1 MQLYIGIDWS
11 RTKHDICFQNLE
23 GSPLAKFQIPHSSE
37 GFALLVERIR
47 GFGAD
52 PEDCFI
58 AIECSYTLLIDFLW
72 ANGFTR
78 IWVAPPN
85 RVKAERET
93 RTSSGAKSDPGD
105 AEIIA
110 DLVRTKRQRLQP
122 WSPGSSILRC
132 VQIQVRHIGNLTR
145 DIVRQTNR
153 LRDVLLR
160 CFPAAT
166 VLFCNLDAQIT
177 LHFLKFFPT
186 PQEASQLTWETF
198 LQFARQHRY
207 PSPGKLASRFARLQ
221 ENALHAD
228 PETAAAF
235 RNIIVHTSETTL
247 ALVRAKYQALK
258 ELKELFELHPLASVF
273 SSLPGA
279 GAYLAPALLAK
290 VGEDPA
296 RFPSPSPLQM
306 LAGTCPV
313 TEASGKRRY
322 VKFRRSCD
330 HEFRTIAQQWARA
343 SLLESPWAQMYF
355 HQVRTRCSSDSH
367 AYRCLANRWLAVLW
381 TLWQT
386 KTPYDENRH
395 LRDRAARISKS

>member
-11 RTKHDICFQNLE
+11 RSKHDICFQNQE
-23 GSPLAKFQIPHSSE
+23 GSLLAKFQIPHSAA
-37 GFALLVERIR
+37 GFALLVERTR
-47 GFGAD
+47 GLGAD
-52 PEDCFI
+52 PEDCFL

-72 ANGFTR
+72 ANGFTH

-85 RVKAERET
+85 RVKAERKT

-122 WSPGSSILRC
+122 WSPGSSTLRR

-160 CFPAAT
+160 CFPSAAT
-166 VLFCNLDAQIT
+166 LFCNLDAQIS
-177 LHFLKFFPT
+177 LHFLRLFPT
-186 PQEASQLTWETF
+186 PQEASQLTWEAF

-207 PSPGKLASRFARLQ
+207 PAPRKLASRFARLQ
-221 ENALHAD
+221 ENAIHAD
-228 PETAAAF
+228 SDTAEAF
-235 RNIIVHTSETTL
+235 RNVIVHTSETTL

-258 ELKELFELHPLASVF
+258 DLKPLFEQHSLAPVF

-290 VGEDPA
+290 VGEDLS
-296 RFPSPSPLQM
+296 RFPSPSSLQM

-313 TEASGKRRY
+313 TDASGKRRY

-343 SLLESPWAQMYF
+343 SLPESPWAQMYF
-355 HQVRTRCSSDSH
+355 QQVRLRCSSDAQ
-367 AYRCLANRWLAVLW
+367 AYRCLANRWLSVLW
-381 TLWQT
+381 RLWQT
-386 KTPYDENRH
+386 QTLYDENRH
-395 LRDRAARISKS
+395 LKDRADKIPIS

>member
-11 RTKHDICFQNLE
+11 RYKHDICILDQQGN
-23 GSPLAKFQIPHSSE
+23 PLAKFQIPHSAE
-37 GFALLVERIR
+37 GFAFLVERIR
-47 GFGAD
+47 GFGSA

-72 ANGFTR
+72 ANGFTL

-85 RVKAERET
+85 RVKAERTT

-105 AEIIA
+105 AEVIA

-122 WSPGSSILRC
+122 WSPGSSILRR
-132 VQIQVRHIGNLTR
+132 VQIQVRYIGHLTR

-153 LRDVLLR
+153 LRDMLLR

-166 VLFCNLDAQIT
+166 GLFCNLDAQIS
-177 LHFLKFFPT
+177 LHFLQCFPT

-207 PSPGKLASRFARLQ
+207 PAPRKLASRFIRLQ
-221 ENALHAD
+221 QNTLHAD

-235 RNIIVHTSETTL
+235 RTMIVHTSETAL
-247 ALVRAKYQALK
+247 AMVRAKYQALK
-258 ELKELFELHPLASVF
+258 ELQALFLQHPLAPVF

-279 GAYLAPALLAK
+279 GVYLAPALLAK
-290 VGEDPA
+290 VGEDPS
-296 RFPSPSPLQM
+296 RFPSPASLQM

-313 TEASGKRRY
+313 TEASGKRRLI
-322 VKFRRSCD
+322 KFRRACD

-343 SLLESPWAQMYF
+343 SLPESPWAQMYF
-355 HQVRTRCSSDSH
+355 QQIRIRCSNDAH
-367 AYRCLANRWLAVLW
+367 AYRCLANRWLTVLW

-386 KTPYDENRH
+386 QTPYDEDRH
-395 LRDRAARISKS
+395 LKDRAARISKS